1 MTNEFQKTLDAVR
14 VLSLKDLDASS
25 DEDIWAEFVAEGID
39 PDQLATSIAV
49 SLDDVLAASLRQ
61 QAAASK
67 VAMQVRAVPKK
78 SLGLTLDLI
87 KKRIA
92 QAFEAVILD
101 LTLPDSPRPETI
113 ERMRAV
119 AALWPPIVVATG
131 HDSAAVQM
139 DCMWAGA
146 SDWMPKELAIS
157 APAQFLARLIHAII
171 RPQARAKID
180 GHATH

>member
-92 QAFEAVILD
+92 QAFATEPQLATAFRDGSRQSDAD
-101 LTLPDSPRPETI
+101 LETLYDDLVL
-113 ERMRAV
+113 M
-119 AALWPPIVVATG
+119 G
-131 HDSAAVQM
+131 
-139 DCMWAGA
+139 
-146 SDWMPKELAIS
+146 K
-157 APAQFLARLIHAII
+157 II
-171 RPQARAKID
+171 DADDDR
-180 GHATH
+180 